1 MKGIIFDM
9 DGTLVESAIDFGE
22 MRRAIGVERGDILL
36 TVRGWPEARQAWAF
50 EQIEEYEARAAARMS
65 LMPGALE
72 LMDWTERVGI
82 RRGLVTRNNART
94 IDVLSGLI
102 EHEFWP
108 SLDREFEPCKPDP
121 AALLH
126 IADVWGVSADEVVMV
141 GDSRQDLDA
150 ARAARMR
157 FCLVTQGYNVEY
169 RSEAD
174 WVVRSLDELIELIE
188 GA

>member
-9 DGTLVESAIDFGE
+9 DGTLVEPAIDFGQ
-22 MRRAIGVERGDILL
+22 MRSAVGVERGDILL
-36 TVRGWPEARQAWAF
+36 TVRGWPEERRSWAL
-50 EQIEEYEARAAARMS
+50 EKIEEHEARAAAKMS

-72 LMDWTERVGI
+72 LMAWTERVGL

-94 IDVLSGLI
+94 IQALSGLLAY
-102 EHEFWP
+102 EFSP
-108 SLDREFEPCKPDP
+108 SLDRSFEPCKPDP

-126 IADVWGVSADEVVMV
+126 IVDVWGVSADEVVMV

-169 RSEAD
+169 RAEAD
-174 WVVRSLDELIELIE
+174 WVVSGLDELITLIE